1 MSVSPQRSAIAAAVA
16 VVIAALGA
24 PSTLAVTLSGP
35 STTSQSLSGSDSLSI
50 APSGTLSVSGDP
62 AVDLSGAT
70 TGAGVTVTNQGL
82 ITSDDRAIDS
92 DGAASAIHR
101 VTIVNAAGATID
113 SLDDAVRFK
122 ANYASGS
129 LTLTNSGTLRSSEGR
144 ALSLDKL
151 RSANWTTTLTNT
163 ASGVIASELEDGM
176 KTGANA
182 TILNYGNITSGAFL
196 DPDTKPDGIDID
208 SATGVRIYNYA
219 SGTIS
224 GGRHGITTDEGAYL
238 YNEGLVIGRN
248 GSGFGSD
255 NDGTVINHGT
265 ITGAVNG
272 LMATGDG
279 DGVDIDKLAS
289 IVNYGTIEGTGAVGD
304 GNNSEG
310 IAAGGGS
317 LYNAAGALI
326 SGATNGVLIDDGN
339 QTSAYYATTLENHGL
354 IQGVSG
360 YGVKMIGEFA
370 DTVINSG
377 AINGGD
383 GLALDL
389 GGGDDSLAVLSGGT
403 FAGTV
408 DGGSGVDSLTLSG
421 EPGGSF
427 GDSRNFE
434 RLTVASGN
442 WTLQGSGDFSQGGT
456 ILTGA
461 SLVNLSTITGAV
473 TVAEGGRYT
482 GGGSV
487 GGLQVDG
494 VLETGTTWGSAQV
507 NGNLAFGS
515 TGSLAYGV
523 NPDGTS
529 APLIVSGTATLNGAA
544 LNLVPAA
551 GDYPW
556 KNRYVVLRAGAIDGT
571 FASVTSDYAFL
582 TPTLSYT
589 PTQVELQYNRND
601 VQFARYARSANA
613 AAAASAVSLTSAG
626 ALYDAVLNTSSG
638 SAGTALE
645 QLAGGSTANLSAAT
659 LAGTAQVGSSMLS
672 AMRALGSSGGLLVGL
687 TDTEAPYLAAVGV
700 PASARNLNDPNAQGR
715 LWLQGLGS
723 YGKLDGSHG
732 SDATEQRSGGA
743 VLGADWSLNER
754 WRLGVLGGYS
764 HTRLSSSGA
773 EGDIDSL
780 HLGVYAS
787 RVTGPWAVRLG
798 AAYSLH
804 DGNSQRSV
812 AFSGFTD
819 RPKGDYH
826 ADSQQAFAELAYATG
841 SGRLEVEPFV
851 GLNYQRYQRDG
862 YREKG
867 GAAALAVDST
877 RTDNLSYSL
886 GLRIAN
892 LATLDSGMSLTPR
905 ASLAWRHTYG
915 SLSDSTRQSFLS
927 GASAFSVEGSALD
940 RDSLLAEAGVDV
952 GLGPRST
959 LGVGYSGE
967 YGANSRLHALVGQWQ
982 LHF

>member
-1 MSVSPQRSAIAAAVA
+1 MSVSPQQSAIAVAIA
-16 VVIAALGA
+16 VVTAALGA
-24 PSTLAVTLSGP
+24 ASAQAVTLSGA
-35 STTSQSLSGSDSLSI
+35 STTPQSLSGSDSLSI
-50 APSGTLSVSGDP
+50 TPTGRLSVSGNP

-70 TGAGVTVTNQGL
+70 TGAGVALTNQGT
-82 ITSDDRAIDS
+82 IISDDRAIDS

-101 VTIVNAAGATID
+101 ITIVNAAGASIH
-113 SLDDAVRFK
+113 SLDDAVRIK
-122 ANYASGS
+122 TNYLDGS
-129 LTLTNSGTLRSSEGR
+129 LTLTNSGTLHSSEGR

-151 RSANWTTTLTNT
+151 RSANWTTTVTNT
-163 ASGVIASELEDGM
+163 ASGVIASDQQDGI
-176 KTGANA
+176 KTGSNA
-182 TILNYGNITSGAFL
+182 TVFNYGSITSGAFI

-219 SGTIS
+219 SGSIS

-238 YNEGLVIGRN
+238 YNEGQVIGRN

-255 NDGTVINHGT
+255 NDGTVVNHGT
-265 ITGAVNG
+265 ITGAVSG
-272 LMATGDG
+272 VMATGDG
-279 DGVDIDKLAS
+279 DGVDIDKLAN
-289 IVNYGTIEGTGAVGD
+289 IINYGTIQGTGALGD

-326 SGATNGVLIDDGN
+326 SGATNGILIDDGN
-339 QTSAYYATTLENHGL
+339 QTSAYYATALENHGL

-370 DTVINSG
+370 DAVVNSG
-377 AINGGD
+377 AINGGN

-389 GGGDDSLAVLSGGT
+389 GGGDDRLTVLSGGT

-427 GDSRNFE
+427 GDSQNFE
-434 RLTVASGN
+434 RLTVASGR

-456 ILTGA
+456 ILAGA
-461 SLVNLSTITGAV
+461 SLVNFSAISGAV
-473 TVAEGGRYT
+473 TIAEGGRYT

-494 VLETGTTWGSAQV
+494 VLETGTAWGSAQV

-529 APLIVSGTATLNGAA
+529 APLNVSGTAHLNGAA

-551 GDYPW
+551 GEYPW
-556 KNRYVVLRAGAIDGT
+556 KNRYLVLTAGAIDGS
-571 FASVTSDYAFL
+571 FGKVTSDYAFL
-582 TPTLSYT
+582 TPTLRYG
-589 PTQVELQYNRND
+589 PTQVELEYNRND

-613 AAAASAVSLTSAG
+613 AAAAAAVSAAGGG
-626 ALYDAVLNTSSG
+626 ALYEAVLNTSTE
-638 SAGTALE
+638 SAGGALE
-645 QLAGGSTANLSAAT
+645 QLAGGSVANLSAAT
-659 LAGTAQVGSSMLS
+659 LAGTAQVGSSMLG
-672 AMRALGSSGGLLVGL
+672 AMRALGSSAGLLVGL
-687 TDTEAPYLAAVGV
+687 ADNDTPSLAAVGV
-700 PASARNLNDPNAQGR
+700 PASAQNLNDPNAQGR

-723 YGKLDGSHG
+723 YGKLDGRHG
-732 SDATEQRSGGA
+732 SEATEQRSGGA
-743 VLGADWSLNER
+743 LLGADWSLSEQ

-787 RVTGPWAVRLG
+787 RVAGPWAVRLG

-804 DGNSQRSV
+804 DGDSRRSL

-819 RPKGDYH
+819 RPKGDYD
-826 ADSQQAFAELAYATG
+826 ADSQQAFAELAYGTG
-841 SGRLEVEPFV
+841 SGRLAVEPFV
-851 GLNYQRYQRDG
+851 GLNYQRYQRDS

-877 RTDNLSYSL
+877 RTDNLSHSL

-892 LATLDSGMSLTPR
+892 LSTLDSGMTFTPR

-940 RDSLLAEAGVDV
+940 RDSLRAEAGVDV

-982 LHF
+982 LRF